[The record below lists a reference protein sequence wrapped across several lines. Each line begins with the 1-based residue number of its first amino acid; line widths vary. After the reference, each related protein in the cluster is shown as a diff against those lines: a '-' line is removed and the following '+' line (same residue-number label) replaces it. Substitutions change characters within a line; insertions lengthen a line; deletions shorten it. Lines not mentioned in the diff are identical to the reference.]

1 MGLSSL
7 PEEAASTGLWA
18 QLGDKSN
25 APHLNP
31 AAGGEERRCGER
43 RGREEERRRG
53 REQRKRGEEEWRGEE
68 RRGGVER

>member
-31 AAGGEERRCGER
+31 AAGGEERRWGER
-43 RGREEERRRG
+43 RGREEERR
-53 REQRKRGEEEWRGEE
+53 
-68 RRGGVER
+68 GGVER